1 MITASSIDLLTVHR
15 QNVEVKNAD
24 GKKTLPD
31 KTLKEKMSNETK
43 RRMEKTANGKYA
55 EYF

>member
-24 GKKTLPD
+24 GKKNVAGQNV
-31 KTLKEKMSNETK
+31 E
-43 RRMEKTANGKYA
+43 GKNVK
-55 EYF
+55 